1 MSGRSQKILL
11 KDVLASEREIT
22 TDYLN
27 NWFYLLFS
35 CYSIPLELI
44 FKQLNINDHF
54 YADDTDIYFVYEET
68 VTQENID
75 LIIST
80 LRKRFRGAKL
90 KLNFGKTEFIKVV
103 EKTFFQC

>member
-1 MSGRSQKILL
+1 M
-11 KDVLASEREIT
+11 LASEQEIIT
-22 TDYLN
+22 GYLK

-35 CYSIPLELI
+35 CYLIPLELK

-54 YADDTDIYFVYEET
+54 YADDTIIYFVYEET

-80 LRKRFRGAKL
+80 LRKWFRSAKL
-90 KLNFGKTEFIKVV
+90 NVNTGKTDFIKSST
-103 EKTFFQC
+103 KTFFQC